1 MFNTIRDQTVCANSQ
16 SALLLC
22 QGPGAGGGGGG
33 GSSSS
38 SVLTST
44 SISTSESLL
53 TSTSTSTSSS
63 LISSCFLTRTGPT
76 GSGAESSYSGSGIS
90 PPWVTRD
97 EVTVAHL
104 GESSMNKFG
113 QVWSSLHEQNDASKK
128 HSPHMLS
135 CWPRA
140 FGPCRKNLTGLKV
153 MSIQNYTW
161 LVQQKYKT
169 WWIHVRRPIDNIEN
183 WEKKQKIYASKN
195 LSSMWTATSPSSK
208 AVAMMAA
215 WRLNWKR
222 MVTCV
227 KQELNPLSWITYV
240 WIRFI
245 TVLECQCWD
254 IIAFCGE
261 LFELKLWRLF
271 NFKMC
276 LDTL

>member
-22 QGPGAGGGGGG
+22 QGTGAGGGGGGG

-44 SISTSESLL
+44 SISTSDSLL

-113 QVWSSLHEQNDASKK
+113 QVWSSFHEQNASKK

-169 WWIHVRRPIDNIEN
+169 WWIHVRRPIGNKRKLRKNKKYMRAKISLQCGPRLHLLRRQSQWWRHGGSMEEDGQMRQARVECIELYSWFLN
-183 WEKKQKIYASKN
+183 VNVGTSS
-195 LSSMWTATSPSSK
+195 LS
-208 AVAMMAA
+208 
-215 WRLNWKR
+215 
-222 MVTCV
+222 
-227 KQELNPLSWITYV
+227 V
-240 WIRFI
+240 WN
-245 TVLECQCWD
+245 CS
-254 IIAFCGE
+254 
-261 LFELKLWRLF
+261 
-271 NFKMC
+271 N
-276 LDTL
+276 

>member
-22 QGPGAGGGGGG
+22 QGTGAGGGGGG

-44 SISTSESLL
+44 SISTSDSLL

-113 QVWSSLHEQNDASKK
+113 QVWSSFHEQNASKK

-169 WWIHVRRPIDNIEN
+169 WWIHVRRPIGNKRKLRK
-183 WEKKQKIYASKN
+183 KKQKIYASKN

-215 WRLNWKR
+215 WRLNGRGWSNASSK
-222 MVTCV
+222 
-227 KQELNPLSWITYV
+227 SWMHWV
-240 WIRFI
+240 VFI
-245 TVLECQCWD
+245 VLECQCWD
-254 IIAFCGE
+254 IIAFCVE

-276 LDTL
+276 LDMIIS